1 MPTFEI
7 TSPDGTTYHVDA
19 PEGASESNALAHLQ
33 GYLSS
38 DEQSEAPTGFLGKL
52 SKVWENPSDAPIKLP
67 VLGTPSPIGMAKS
80 AVQAFKTPKE
90 AAAGTFTP
98 GTETPGVMTEEDAF
112 RQNQAQDAMIPA
124 AVNMGANVV
133 LPLPSGPARIATPA
147 FVAARR
153 AAKEIGPEANAGAV
167 SRMARSF
174 ADDQLTPE

>member
-1 MPTFEI
+1 
-7 TSPDGTTYHVDA
+7 
-19 PEGASESNALAHLQ
+19 
-33 GYLSS
+33 
-38 DEQSEAPTGFLGKL
+38 
-52 SKVWENPSDAPIKLP
+52 
-67 VLGTPSPIGMAKS
+67 
-80 AVQAFKTPKE
+80 
-90 AAAGTFTP
+90 
-98 GTETPGVMTEEDAF
+98 
-112 RQNQAQDAMIPA
+112 MIPA